1 MAQTSVPTKLSVK
14 DPETKQPNWVT
25 DDTIFPLYLVV
36 LLEWIAEN
44 PAYELLIKRG
54 TVTQKGTTYF
64 ASNEQIDRYV
74 ANRPNHEMDNP
85 SPLEPETGTALSP
98 GHKDLAYG
106 LSASTIETLD
116 ADMAAKILATLGD
129 ETFRREIKARCSQ
142 SGMCSGRQVLRALK
156 LKKDRCT
163 NTCNSVMVGYRQEI
177 MDAGPAK

>member
-44 PAYELLIKRG
+44 PAFELLIKRG

-64 ASNEQIDRYV
+64 ASNEQIDRYL

-85 SPLEPETGTALSP
+85 SPLEPG
-98 GHKDLAYG
+98 
-106 LSASTIETLD
+106 
-116 ADMAAKILATLGD
+116 
-129 ETFRREIKARCSQ
+129 
-142 SGMCSGRQVLRALK
+142 
-156 LKKDRCT
+156 
-163 NTCNSVMVGYRQEI
+163 
-177 MDAGPAK
+177 